1 MKLFK
6 ISDVFKP
13 FIKFFRAI
21 IGKRVKCHRCT
32 HFRKDGCRIPV
43 SFPCCD
49 CNDPFRL
56 NLAGLTE
63 NFNFQLLRSEGC
75 DVEIDITFGA
85 TENKERGKIY
95 NVGIDFIDLKKEN
108 GSIVTILKDKVS
120 QIRWLDDECDSCMGE
135 TEATATGK
143 NEIS

>member
-1 MKLFK
+1 MFK
-6 ISDVFKP
+6 IFAVFKP

-21 IGKRVKCHRCT
+21 IGKRGKSHRCT

-63 NFNFQLLRSEGC
+63 NLNFQLLRSEGRV
-75 DVEIDITFGA
+75 VEIDTTLGA
-85 TENKERGKIY
+85 AVNKVKR
-95 NVGIDFIDLKKEN
+95 
-108 GSIVTILKDKVS
+108 
-120 QIRWLDDECDSCMGE
+120 
-135 TEATATGK
+135 K
-143 NEIS
+143 NL